1 MFWGLPL
8 GMLLF
13 RLSKL
18 RLELLDLFL
27 EIRVVVLQTVQGAIQ
42 VTFLQDRLTGD
53 LLSTKLFSLN
63 LKQCNNLLSKPQTC
77 NCYKKV
83 LVIYST
89 CERTVRGNN
98 YIIHQR
104 SSFFFLHLFMNY
116 MLAKCWQIYKIHT
129 LSNVFFRADL
139 SFSSLTEERSI
150 SDFSVS
156 RLAICRDSSWTR
168 SCSSCFSELIFWMF
182 WLRSCSL
189 SCLCTNI

>member
-27 EIRVVVLQTVQGAIQ
+27 EIRVVVLQTVQSAIQ

-63 LKQCNNLLSKPQTC
+63 LKQCN
-77 NCYKKV
+77 
-83 LVIYST
+83 ST

-104 SSFFFLHLFMNY
+104 SSFFFFTSLYELH
-116 MLAKCWQIYKIHT
+116 AC
-129 LSNVFFRADL
+129 
-139 SFSSLTEERSI
+139 
-150 SDFSVS
+150 
-156 RLAICRDSSWTR
+156 
-168 SCSSCFSELIFWMF
+168 
-182 WLRSCSL
+182 
-189 SCLCTNI
+189 